1 MRHLTKYAYDGH
13 EIQLDLV
20 DGKVMAN
27 ATAMCKVFGRLPKD
41 WIKLETT
48 QNYISAYVRKNPT
61 CKDQLVTSKFGSP
74 ENGGGTWINE
84 ALILRLAAWL
94 NVDFEIWMD
103 EKIAE
108 LLRTGKT
115 EITSS
120 LPDYPEALRQL
131 AQKIEY
137 STQLQQQINE
147 SKAAVSFYEA
157 TANASGLL
165 HFSDAAKSFKFKK
178 LGRNGLFQFCRD
190 NKFLDTKNQPSQNF
204 VNMGIFEVI
213 IGNRSDGKGGKVVT
227 RTTMITG
234 KGLEYLHEFI
244 ANKRAA

>member
-147 SKAAVSFYEA
+147 AKPAVSFYEDVA
-157 TANASGLL
+157 GSKGVML
-165 HFSDAAKSFKFKK
+165 FRDAAKSLGFKNI
-178 LGRNGLFQFCRD
+178 GQNNLFEFCRLSGLID
-190 NKFLDTKNQPSQNF
+190 AQNMPYQTY

-213 IGNRSDGKGGKVVT
+213 IGTRPDGKGGSVVT
-227 RTTMITG
+227 KTPKVTP
-234 KGLEYLHEFI
+234 KGLEYLHRKI
-244 ANKRAA
+244 SKQVA